1 MIPLAFLFLV
11 LHVSS
16 CPSSAALDSTY
27 NTFLQCMQKNTK
39 TQPSQLSS
47 IIYSPSSPSYTS
59 VLRAYIRNARFN
71 TTTTKKP
78 LLIVTPTTENHISAT
93 VLCAK
98 TLGLRIKTRSGGH
111 DYAGLSYIS
120 DVPFVMIDMFN
131 LRSITVELAD
141 QSAWVQA
148 GATLGELY
156 HSIWKKSKTLGFPA
170 GVCPTVGA
178 GGHISGGGYGNMIRK
193 YGLAVDYVVDAKIVD
208 AKGNVLDRKAMGE
221 GLFWAIRGGGGA
233 SFGVILAYKV
243 KLVPVP
249 QTVTVFKVQKT
260 QDVVTDRLTD
270 FVYQWQQ
277 AAPTT
282 NDGLF
287 MRMLIQPVTSKASKG
302 QTTVRSTIN
311 AFYLGKA
318 DELVSFLAKDF
329 PLLGLKK
336 EDCTELSWIESVLWW
351 ANFDN
356 GTSPDALL
364 DRDQNSAI
372 FGTRKSDYVQTPI
385 SKDGL
390 ELIWKKIAE
399 LGKVGLVFN
408 PYGGRMN
415 QVSPSATPFSHRAG
429 NLFKIQYSISWREP
443 GPEADNKYVTQ
454 IRSLYSYMTPFVS
467 KNPRS
472 AFLNYR
478 DIDIGVN
485 HFGANSY
492 EEGKVYGYK
501 YFGAANFDRLVKVKT
516 AVDPDNF
523 FKSEQSIPTLPKSA

>member
-1 MIPLAFLFLV
+1 
-11 LHVSS
+11 
-16 CPSSAALDSTY
+16 
-27 NTFLQCMQKNTK
+27 MQRNTK
-39 TQPSQLSS
+39 ALPSQLSS
-47 IIYSPSSPSYTS
+47 IIYSQTNPSYTS

-71 TTTTKKP
+71 TTSTNKP
-78 LLIVTPTTENHISAT
+78 LLIVTPTTESHISAT

-111 DYAGLSYIS
+111 DYAGVSYTS

-131 LRSITVELAD
+131 LRSVTVDLAD
-141 QSAWVQA
+141 QSAWIQT

-156 HSIWKKSKTLGFPA
+156 HNIWKKSKALGFPA

-178 GGHISGGGYGNMIRK
+178 GGHLSGGGYGNMIRK
-193 YGLAVDYVVDAKIVD
+193 YGLAVDHVVDAKIVD

-221 GLFWAIRGGGGA
+221 DLFWAIRGGGGA
-233 SFGVILAYKV
+233 SFGVILAYKL

-249 QTVTVFKVQKT
+249 DIVTVFKAQRT
-260 QDVVTDRLTD
+260 LEDVNDKMTD

-287 MRMLIQPVTSKASKG
+287 MRMLIQPVNSKASKG
-302 QTTVRSTIN
+302 QKTVRVTIN
-311 AFYLGKA
+311 ALYLGKA

-336 EDCTELSWIESVLWW
+336 ENCTELSWIDSVLWW

-364 DRDQNSAI
+364 DRDPNSAI
-372 FGTRKSDYVQTPI
+372 FGTRKSDYVQNPI

-390 ELIWKKIAE
+390 EWIWKKMIE

-415 QVSPSATPFSHRAG
+415 QVPESATPFPHRAG

-443 GPEADNKYVTQ
+443 GPEADKNCTTQ
-454 IRSLYSYMTPFVS
+454 IRRLFSYMTPFVS

-485 HFGANSY
+485 HFGPNSY
-492 EEGKVYGYK
+492 EEGKVYGVR

-516 AVDPDNF
+516 AVDPENF
-523 FKSEQSIPTLPKSA
+523 FKSEQSIPTLPNKA